1 MRLLGFLVIGLIV
14 GWLAGH
20 LTRGRGFGLIGDLI
34 VGVVGA
40 GLGGHILGFFGVHYY
55 GLIGSFISALIG
67 AVVLV
72 SAIRLIK
79 QA

>member
-55 GLIGSFISALIG
+55 GLIGSFVSALIG